1 LIHSVTDS
9 SSQEI
14 CSSGNSYS
22 SAEGV
27 KHVKPK
33 STLKPKTSKKKPTNK
48 PTKTDVA
55 ETKESCSSSLKKET
69 GKNEDKAKAEV
80 FTLKASVT
88 TSSNNNG

>member
-1 LIHSVTDS
+1 MHSVTDS

-22 SAEGV
+22 SAEDV

-33 STLKPKTSKKKPTNK
+33 SRPKTSKKKPTNK
-48 PTKTDVA
+48 PAKNVA
-55 ETKESCSSSLKKET
+55 KTKESCSCSLKKET
-69 GKNEDKAKAEV
+69 GKNEDKAKVEA

-88 TSSNNNG
+88 TSINNNG

>member
-1 LIHSVTDS
+1 MHSVTDS

-22 SAEGV
+22 SAEDV

-33 STLKPKTSKKKPTNK
+33 STPKPKISKKKPTNK
-48 PTKTDVA
+48 PAKNVA
-55 ETKESCSSSLKKET
+55 KTKESCSSSLKKET
-69 GKNEDKAKAEV
+69 GKNEDKAKVEA

-88 TSSNNNG
+88 TSINNNG